1 MWVPYPLIRL
11 SIEIN
16 VQISFHSSN
25 ISCGYLL
32 NAANRAVKKMDGHS
46 RPHGFIFGDFN
57 GKQWHRVWE
66 QREKAVLVKVLSK
79 KKHLGQTGHLTSAVH
94 LLESS
99 EEIGSYPA

>member
-11 SIEIN
+11 NIEIN

-46 RPHGFIFGDFN
+46 RPHGFIVGDLDW
-57 GKQWHRVWE
+57 KQWHRVGAEREDCAGEGAE
-66 QREKAVLVKVLSK
+66 QEKASRSDRA
-79 KKHLGQTGHLTSAVH
+79 HGQCRSTSR
-94 LLESS
+94 EF
-99 EEIGSYPA
+99 

>member
-1 MWVPYPLIRL
+1 MWVPYPLIGL
-11 SIEIN
+11 NIEIN

-46 RPHGFIFGDFN
+46 RPHGFIFGDFYW
-57 GKQWHRVWE
+57 KQRHRVWE
-66 QREKAVLVKVLSK
+66 QREKAMLVKVLSK
-79 KKHLGQTGHLTSAVH
+79 KRHLGQRGHLTSVSH
-94 LLESS
+94 LLERS

>member
-11 SIEIN
+11 NIEIN

-32 NAANRAVKKMDGHS
+32 NAANRAVKKLDGHS
-46 RPHGFIFGDFN
+46 RPHGFIVGDLDW
-57 GKQWHRVWE
+57 KQQLGE
-66 QREKAVLVKVLSK
+66 QREKTVLVKGLSK
-79 KKHLGQTGHLTSAVH
+79 KKHLGQTGHMPSAAR

-99 EEIGSYPA
+99 EEIGSYPV